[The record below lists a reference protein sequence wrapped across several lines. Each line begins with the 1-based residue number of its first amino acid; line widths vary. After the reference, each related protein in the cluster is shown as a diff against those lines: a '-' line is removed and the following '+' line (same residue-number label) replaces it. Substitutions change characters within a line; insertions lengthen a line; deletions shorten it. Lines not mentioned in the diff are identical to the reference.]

1 MNGARLALAELKHG
15 DTIALGQVRCATW
28 SRRAAPRRRRTS
40 STRTSARGRARAQTG
55 CRAAGRAPS
64 GASRSSESSAR
75 RHGRRAARPPQSLER
90 PAVLKRLRPELAASE
105 DLVERFAREAR
116 AAAAIHHQN
125 VVAVYDWISWRGE
138 HYIAQEYVDGVDLRA
153 ALALAQ
159 RFPWRIAALVA
170 LELARGLEAIHA
182 RGMVHRDLKPA
193 NVLLGRNGDVKIADF
208 GIALDATSD
217 GLTRPG
223 TTIGS
228 PPYIAPEQLLGERV
242 DARGDLFGLGVVL
255 YELLAGAP
263 PYREPAGRDRQ
274 PPDSHPARALRA
286 GAARGP
292 RHAAL
297 AGAAGAL
304 AVRAKPRSRPA
315 SAQRVR
321 RCSRQPA
328 RLPRRSEARAGELAV
343 GGRRVPAREGDTV
356 VLSPDAPRRRRC
368 GAGRRW
374 PPPRPRCARSRS
386 VAFAVAGRSRRA
398 SSPPRALALAGHSS
412 AAGGPARVR
421 FATDQ
426 RLRVAIDA
434 AAPVAVEPNDDRE
447 LAPGRHHLVFEWPSG
462 ARDVVELEAA
472 AGEQRSVRPELPSGD
487 EAPAAH

>member
-1 MNGARLALAELKHG
+1 MSGSGPRTIGNFTIERELGAGGMGVVL
-15 DTIALGQVRCATW
+15 LG
-28 SRRAAPRRRRTS
+28 
-40 STRTSARGRARAQTG
+40 
-55 CRAAGRAPS
+55 
-64 GASRSSESSAR
+64 
-75 RHGRRAARPPQSLER
+75 RHQSLDR

-138 HYIAQEYVDGVDLRA
+138 HYIAQEYVDGVDLRV
-153 ALALAQ
+153 ALAQAQ

-208 GIALDATSD
+208 GIAIDATSD

-255 YELLAGAP
+255 YELLTGAP
-263 PYREPAGRDRQ
+263 PYREPAGGETDSLLTRIQRERFEPVRRVSRDAPRWL
-274 PPDSHPARALRA
+274 ARLVRAL
-286 GAARGP
+286 
-292 RHAAL
+292 
-297 AGAAGAL
+297 
-304 AVRAKPRSRPA
+304 VRAKPRSRPA

-321 RCSRQPA
+321 RLLESRLRAFPA
-328 RLPRRSEARAGELAV
+328 EAKLELASWLWEEGV
-343 GGRRVPAREGDTV
+343 FRPREGDTV
-356 VLSPDAPRRRRC
+356 VLSAEATPRRRM
-368 GAGRRW
+368 RR
-374 PPPRPRCARSRS
+374 
-386 VAFAVAGRSRRA
+386 G
-398 SSPPRALALAGHSS
+398 RALAYAATALCALSIGSFAVVRGVSPGALVDRARELASHSGA
-412 AAGGPARVR
+412 AAGSARVR

-426 RLRVAIDA
+426 RLRVAIDG
-434 AAPVAVEPNDDRE
+434 AAPVAVEPGDQRE
-447 LAPGRHHLVFEWPSG
+447 LVPGRHRLVFEWPSG
-462 ARDVVELEAA
+462 AHDAVELELG
-472 AGEQRSVRPELPSGD
+472 AGEQRSVRPVLPQASG
-487 EAPAAH
+487 EAETD